1 MVDVGSKQ
9 ITRRIA
15 CATSK
20 VTLSVE
26 AAHAVRSDTLKKG
39 DCIAVARIA
48 AIQAAK
54 QTSLLIPLCHV
65 LLIDSVEIS
74 YEWTSSTELTWKAV
88 VKATGKT
95 GVEMEAL
102 TAMGNDHQRGF
113 VTQTVGKKTGH
124 RELYG
129 PVAGI
134 ELRKRTVDTVKSGAD
149 FHQPRAIG
157 RRRPAIQTRD
167 CIARHHQDKHQAQ
180 ASLPAN
186 HAPRL
191 EHG

>member
-1 MVDVGSKQ
+1 MTVSKNPQEQAPPASSSLTHVSDSGEARMVDVGSKQ
-9 ITRRIA
+9 ITRRTA

-102 TAMGNDHQRGF
+102 TA
-113 VTQTVGKKTGH
+113 VSVAALTVYDMCK
-124 RELYG
+124 
-129 PVAGI
+129 A
-134 ELRKRTVDTVKSGAD
+134 VDQAIVISDIMLLEKSG
-149 FHQPRAIG
+149 G
-157 RRRPAIQTRD
+157 
-167 CIARHHQDKHQAQ
+167 
-180 ASLPAN
+180 AN
-186 HAPRL
+186 GSYLRSK
-191 EHG
+191 